1 MSTEE
6 NMEEAPVITDAPS
19 DESKSNNLKDK
30 FNQTDRDKKA
40 QETIEAV
47 LNGAKKEKEE
57 EVFSDVMSK
66 VFESLT
72 RSKAPSFGYE
82 TPKEDK
88 ETKNEPIGPTKA
100 KENETPKAPTF
111 KEETSESKEEKP
123 TQCPFSFFGSEQ
135 FISILSSLLTTY
147 LTQSAYSSSKP
158 SFSRSKDTCP
168 INKIIKDYNN
178 LWEGLNDIE
187 NKKIRAICFMNNLSR
202 FHESVWSFARKHD
215 DKLLTKTALD
225 LSSEKLRNEIL
236 NVMNQLN

>member
-1 MSTEE
+1 MSEE
-6 NMEEAPVITDAPS
+6 NMEEIPVITDAPS
-19 DESKSNNLKDK
+19 DESNDLK
-30 FNQTDRDKKA
+30 DKKA

-57 EVFSDVMSK
+57 EVISDVMSSITDMLK
-66 VFESLT
+66 NFKTDQPSLFESLT
-72 RSKAPSFGYE
+72 GPKLE
-82 TPKEDK
+82 TNTSET
-88 ETKNEPIGPTKA
+88 ETKDEPVDSVETDRK
-100 KENETPKAPTF
+100 ETPKASTF
-111 KEETSESKEEKP
+111 KEEKSESKEEKP
-123 TQCPFSFFGSEQ
+123 AQCPFSFFGSEQ

-187 NKKIRAICFMNNLSR
+187 NKKVRAICFMNNLSR
-202 FHESVWSFARKHD
+202 FHESVWSFAKKHD

-236 NVMNQLN
+236 NVMNQLQN